1 MKFEVLKQSHLKRNI
16 LIGVVVVLILIA
28 LILTFTRAKYRV
40 TESIP
45 LVNGTINYSLADLN
59 IVAITVDGEASDTI
73 PEGNYKLTEESY
85 CTVNDEED
93 SSITLNYDS
102 STQTLSV
109 IPFTTKG
116 TKCYL
121 DFEKLKS
128 AADTIEELYPNN
140 QDILAYDD
148 YNNLRYISAN
158 PDNYVYFNCDDY
170 NNLNSSSCEL
180 WRIIGVFNEDTHGI
194 NGTKLVK
201 LVRNDSLGNIAWDIY
216 DGNNYTN
223 NWETANLQ
231 KDLNDNYLLGNT
243 IENEKGITPTT
254 REMISTITWK
264 LGGTTINNDSEEE
277 TSRTFYTIERSET
290 VFNDNPTTW
299 IGKIAL
305 IYPSDYGYATSGE
318 NTTSREICLIT
329 ALFNWNSAD
338 FSDCKN
344 NDWLYNGDEKWTI
357 TPGSQSYLAFHVD
370 NDGHIYA
377 SSDGLGELRDVYP
390 TVYLSSSVAIT
401 GGEGTEQ
408 NPYTLAPN

>member
-1 MKFEVLKQSHLKRNI
+1 
-16 LIGVVVVLILIA
+16 
-28 LILTFTRAKYRV
+28 
-40 TESIP
+40 
-45 LVNGTINYSLADLN
+45 
-59 IVAITVDGEASDTI
+59 
-73 PEGNYKLTEESY
+73 
-85 CTVNDEED
+85 
-93 SSITLNYDS
+93 
-102 STQTLSV
+102 
-109 IPFTTKG
+109 
-116 TKCYL
+116 
-121 DFEKLKS
+121 
-128 AADTIEELYPNN
+128 
-140 QDILAYDD
+140 
-148 YNNLRYISAN
+148 
-158 PDNYVYFNCDDY
+158 
-170 NNLNSSSCEL
+170 
-180 WRIIGVFNEDTHGI
+180 
-194 NGTKLVK
+194 
-201 LVRNDSLGNIAWDIY
+201 
-216 DGNNYTN
+216 
-223 NWETANLQ
+223 
-231 KDLNDNYLLGNT
+231 
-243 IENEKGITPTT
+243 
-254 REMISTITWK
+254 MISTITWK

-329 ALFNWNSAD
+329 ALFNWNSAS